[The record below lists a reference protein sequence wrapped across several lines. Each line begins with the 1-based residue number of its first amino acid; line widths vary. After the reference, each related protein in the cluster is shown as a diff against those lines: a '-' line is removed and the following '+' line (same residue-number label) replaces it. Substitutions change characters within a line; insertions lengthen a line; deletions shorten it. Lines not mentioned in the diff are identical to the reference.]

1 MFKRKLTKKVR
12 VGHLFIGGDAPVSI
26 QSMTKTDTRDVNRT
40 IRQIKDLE
48 EAGCDI
54 VRCAVPDMESAE
66 ALARI
71 KKEISIPL
79 VADIHFDYRL
89 ALKAIESGI
98 DKIRINPGNIGER
111 SRIEKVVQ
119 KAKARG
125 LPIRIGVNSGSL
137 EKDILKKHG
146 KVSPEAMVESA
157 FRHIDIL
164 ESLDFA
170 SIVVSLKA
178 SDISRTVASY
188 RLLSEKTD
196 YPLHIGITESG
207 SMFSGSIRSAVGMGI
222 LLFQGIGDT
231 VRVSLTADPVEEVRV
246 GREILK
252 SIGLKKDG
260 VIMISCPICGRC
272 DIDLQ
277 KIALEIEQSLQHV
290 REPLKIAVMGC
301 AVNGPGEAIEADL
314 GITGGKKEALLYKNG
329 KILRKVHEKNLVK
342 EFLKEV
348 ELMLTE
354 RQ

>member
-1 MFKRKLTKKVR
+1 M
-12 VGHLFIGGDAPVSI
+12 SI
-26 QSMTKTDTRDVNRT
+26 QSMTKTDTRDAERT
-40 IRQIKDLE
+40 IRQIKELE

-66 ALARI
+66 TLARI
-71 KKEISIPL
+71 KQEISIPL

-98 DKIRINPGNIGER
+98 DKIRINPGNIGEE
-111 SRIEKVVQ
+111 SRIIKVVQ
-119 KAKARG
+119 KAKERG

-146 KVSPEAMVESA
+146 KASPEAMVESA

-164 ESLDFA
+164 ESLDFD

-178 SDISRTVASY
+178 SDISRTVSSY

-207 SMFSGSIRSAVGMGI
+207 SMFSGSIRSAVGIGI
-222 LLFQGIGDT
+222 LLSEGIGDT

-246 GREILK
+246 GREILR
-252 SIGLKKDG
+252 SIALKEDG

-277 KIALEIEQSLQHV
+277 KIAHEIERSLQHV

-329 KILRKVHEKNLVK
+329 KILRKVQEKNLVK

-348 ELMLTE
+348 ELMLME
-354 RQ
+354 RK